1 MLQWKN
7 TKYDIFWECIY
18 SLRYPTCRTQR
29 FQAFSFMQTYVA
41 QNWLLG
47 TLLCNLL
54 HWKTLN
60 MTYSESVF
68 IALGIQHAE
77 HSGFKHSVL
86 CKRTLQKTVCLE
98 LFYVTCC
105 IGKTLNITYS
115 ESVFI
120 VLGIQHVEHSGFK
133 QSVSCKFTLHVTG
146 SLEPVPLSYNLL
158 QWKNTKY
165 YIFWEWICSLRYP
178 ACKAHA
184 SYYHCPAPLY
194 NIFNII
200 W

>member
-1 MLQWKN
+1 MEN

-18 SLRYPTCRTQR
+18 SLRYPTCWTQR

-68 IALGIQHAE
+68 IALGIQHV
-77 HSGFKHSVL
+77 K
-86 CKRTLQKTVCLE
+86 
-98 LFYVTCC
+98 
-105 IGKTLNITYS
+105 
-115 ESVFI
+115 
-120 VLGIQHVEHSGFK
+120 HSGFK
-133 QSVSCKFTLHVTG
+133 QSVSCKFTFHETG
-146 SLEPVPLSYNLL
+146 CLEPVPLLYKLL

-165 YIFWEWICSLRYP
+165 YIFW
-178 ACKAHA
+178 ACIIALSIQHA
-184 SYYHCPAPLY
+184 KRMRHIIMCLAPLY

-200 W
+200 L